1 MKCLN
6 CGCTSDHYL
15 CSNCTTPDV
24 LASIFYQIRSY
35 KSETCENPY
44 LAEFASGLTEKYA
57 ERNIIPD
64 LLAQFDF
71 EVAEFFYCQY
81 YKMSKDSRYE
91 PAAVSYIQNHP
102 LGDRRTQKVLY
113 GLIDSYLPNDFIK
126 PNRWCELISGADGLR
141 CDLYAIAAKYYAMIG
156 EYDLADTL
164 TEKGLALC
172 KDTDHSMLLFSTP
185 EYMRTRLEK
194 QQVDTNRY
202 RTKKPYW
209 PTTEERRRSV
219 AMFYD
224 EKGIRYPR
232 IEGRPKKIP
241 ENEFAPI
248 RECFDDAPESYCTFW
263 CSAAFSVAASK
274 CIYQI
279 GAVKVVNGK
288 ETDTFESFV
297 RPWDSGANARKSAAK
312 EAGVLQEV
320 IESAEDVDLVMQKFF
335 AFVGDSVLVSTGAL
349 GNQAKLI
356 SRAARYAGMKE
367 IPNEFYDL
375 LDLAA
380 DTSPDFDLSNNTREY
395 LLSHFALAEGRTAL
409 EKARINKR
417 LYDALLRWRK

>member
-6 CGCTSDHYL
+6 CGCTSDRYL
-15 CSNCTTPDV
+15 CSSCATPDN
-24 LASIFYQIRSY
+24 LAKIFYEIRSY
-35 KSETCENPY
+35 RSETCENPY

-64 LLAQFDF
+64 ILAQFDF
-71 EVAEFFYCQY
+71 ETAEFFYCQY
-81 YKMSKDSRYE
+81 YKMSKDPRYE
-91 PAAVSYIQNHP
+91 LSAVSYIQNHP
-102 LGDRRTQKVLY
+102 LEYRRTQKVLY

-126 PNRWCELISGADGLR
+126 PNRWCALIAGMEDLR

-164 TEKGLALC
+164 TEKGLELC
-172 KDTDHSMLLFSTP
+172 RDDDRSMLLFSTP
-185 EYMRTRLEK
+185 EYMRARLEK
-194 QQVDTNRY
+194 QQADTKRY

-209 PTTEERRRSV
+209 PTTEDRRRAV

-224 EKGIRYPR
+224 EKGIQYPR
-232 IEGRPKKIP
+232 IESRPKKIP

-263 CSAAFSVAASK
+263 CSAAFSIAAAK

-279 GAVKVVNGK
+279 GAVKVVNG
-288 ETDTFESFV
+288 EVTDTFECLV

-312 EAGVLQEV
+312 ELGVQLEV
-320 IESAEDVDLVMQKFF
+320 IESAEDVDIVMKKFF
-335 AFVGDSVLVSTGAL
+335 DFVGDAVLVSTGAL

-395 LLSHFALAEGRTAL
+395 LLSHFALVEGKNAL
-409 EKARINKR
+409 EKAWINKR
-417 LYDALLRWRK
+417 LYDVLLHWGN